1 MRFISQGPCVIGLAC
16 SAVWMPTAFADF
28 IGDSQGKLTLLNYYL
43 NSDLRDEVSSA
54 PNQKSKGE
62 EWAQGFMLDLTS
74 GYTEGVVGFGLDLR
88 GMLGVRLDSSP
99 DRSGSGLL
107 PQESSAVAG
116 GPSYAKRAQSEY
128 GKLGV
133 TGKMR
138 FAQSEVHIG
147 SMSPINPL
155 FVSNGTRLFPQTFL
169 GTELQS
175 KDIDNL
181 VITAGQLNEVKQRDS
196 TDFQKITTTTL
207 NGRFAATQASD
218 HFRYAGADYRF
229 APNLTGSL
237 YYGELSDAY
246 RQEYAAIKYTHP
258 VGPGTASAEVRLFN
272 ASDAGAAYAGNVDN
286 QAVSSNFGYRIG
298 AHSFSAGY
306 QRLYGDTAMPFL
318 NGSATYLFTD
328 ILINNFSEANER
340 AWYARY
346 DIDFVEFGL
355 PGLTLSNRYV
365 SASDA
370 TVGGVSGYSEWE
382 RNTDIG
388 YAFQKGSRLENFSVK
403 LRNGSYRSQLT
414 RGVDQT
420 RLMLTYTVP
429 LF

>member
-1 MRFISQGPCVIGLAC
+1 
-16 SAVWMPTAFADF
+16 MPAAFADF
-28 IGDSQGKLTLLNYYL
+28 IGDSHGKLTLLNYYL

-54 PNQKSKGE
+54 AHQKSKAE
-62 EWAQGFMLDLTS
+62 EWAQGFMFDLSS
-74 GYTEGVVGFGLDLR
+74 GFTEGVVGFGLDLR

-107 PQESSAVAG
+107 PQESTAVAG
-116 GPSYAKRAQSEY
+116 GPGYARRSQSEY

-138 FAQSEVHIG
+138 FAKTDLRVG
-147 SMSPINPL
+147 SMSPINPM
-155 FVSNGTRLFPQTFL
+155 FVANGTRLFPQTFL

-175 KDIDNL
+175 RDVTDL
-181 VITAGQLNEVKQRDS
+181 VLTAGQLNEVKQRDS
-196 TDFQKITTTTL
+196 THFEKITTVTL
-207 NGRFAATQASD
+207 NGRFASTKASD
-218 HFRYAGADYRF
+218 NFRYLGADYRF
-229 APNLTGSL
+229 APNLNGSL
-237 YYGELSDAY
+237 YYGELADAY
-246 RQEYAAIKYTHP
+246 RQEYAALKYTHP
-258 VGPGTASAEVRLFN
+258 MGPGIASAEVRLFN
-272 ASDAGAAYAGNVDN
+272 AGKAGAGYAGNVDN
-286 QAVSSNFGYRIG
+286 QAVSSNFGYSIG
-298 AHSFSAGY
+298 GHSFSAGY

-346 DIDFVEFGL
+346 DIDFAVYGV

-370 TVGGVSGYSEWE
+370 TVNGVSGYSEWE
-382 RNTDIG
+382 RNTDIA
-388 YAFQKGSRLENFSVK
+388 YAFQEGSALQNFSVK
-403 LRNGSYRSQLT
+403 LRNGSYRSQFT
-414 RGVDQT
+414 RGVEQT
-420 RLMLTYTVP
+420 RLMLTYTIP